1 MYVDY
6 KTYMFSFQFII
17 YNVIPYSTLML
28 LHHHNFKQNKD
39 KGSKRRNK
47 NPSNTVLS
55 NSCIPSSHSDSSKIN
70 GGRGNLL
77 KTGDA
82 EHDLNSVPDNSQVL
96 QYENRSL
103 NSS

>member
-39 KGSKRRNK
+39 KDSRRRNK

-55 NSCIPSSHSDSSKIN
+55 NSCIPSSHSDSSKITRKECRLTSSKKNQSDSRKDQSN
-70 GGRGNLL
+70 GQKKR
-77 KTGDA
+77 
-82 EHDLNSVPDNSQVL
+82 
-96 QYENRSL
+96 
-103 NSS
+103 